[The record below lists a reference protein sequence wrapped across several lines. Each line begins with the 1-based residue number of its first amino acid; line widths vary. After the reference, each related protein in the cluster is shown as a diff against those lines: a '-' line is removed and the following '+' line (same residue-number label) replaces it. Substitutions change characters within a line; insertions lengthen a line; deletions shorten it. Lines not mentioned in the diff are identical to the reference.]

1 MTEKEKRDRMRF
13 LRKSIAR
20 QNVFWWVDNFLRAA
34 SGKKL
39 EEFPEQAIPS
49 LWPGVTAQAGKE
61 E

>member
-1 MTEKEKRDRMRF
+1 MRF

-34 SGKKL
+34 AGKKL

-49 LWPGVTAQAGKE
+49 LWPGIITQAGKE
-61 E
+61 K